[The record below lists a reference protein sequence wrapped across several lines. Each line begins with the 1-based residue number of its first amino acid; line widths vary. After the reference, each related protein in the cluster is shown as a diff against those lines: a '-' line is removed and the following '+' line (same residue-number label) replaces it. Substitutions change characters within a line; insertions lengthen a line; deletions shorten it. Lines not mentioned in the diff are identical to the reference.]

1 MKPLAFAWYTM
12 LLVGPHRS
20 ARDDRYV
27 SQCEHILGSCTSR
40 SGVEKTHALW
50 SVSQAECEGIPLN
63 PDYQHLHNELWARQT
78 AAIERAT
85 SAALA
90 AAAEARD
97 AASRHMPAFEDSTS
111 RVRSIGSYV
120 LKTSI

>member
-1 MKPLAFAWYTM
+1 MEVMTHIASK
-12 LLVGPHRS
+12 LLGP
-20 ARDDRYV
+20 
-27 SQCEHILGSCTSR
+27 CIGR
-40 SGVEKTHALW
+40 SGVEGAHAFWFVL
-50 SVSQAECEGIPLN
+50 QAECEGIPLN

-97 AASRHMPAFEDSTS
+97 AVSRHMPEFEDSTS
-111 RVRSIGSYV
+111 RVRSIGPCL
-120 LKTSI
+120 LKRPKAVHCALGIR